1 MNESPLLS
9 YRQAEQILTDAELI
23 HSANA
28 VMQALQL
35 MADEI
40 TQVLSQRHPLVLC
53 VMNGAVVF
61 AGQLLPR
68 LLFPL
73 DFDYLQVK
81 RYDQQL
87 QAGRVHWQVA
97 PSEVLRGRTILVIDD
112 ILDAGLTL
120 TAIRE
125 KVLQQGAHAFY
136 SAVLLEKQTG
146 LPKPIQADFVGL
158 TVPDRYVF
166 GFGMDIHGAWRNLPA
181 IYAIKND
188 NQ

>member
-1 MNESPLLS
+1 MS
-9 YRQAEQILTDAELI
+9 YQQAEQILSDAELI
-23 HSANA
+23 LSEND
-28 VMQALQL
+28 VMQALQH

-40 TQVLSQRHPLVLC
+40 TQVLSQQHPLVLC
-53 VMNGAVVF
+53 VMNGAAVF

-87 QAGRVHWQVA
+87 QAGKVRWQVA
-97 PSEVLRGRTILVIDD
+97 PSEVLRDRTILVLDD

-120 TAIRE
+120 AAIRE
-125 KVLQQGAHAFY
+125 KVLQQGAWAFY
-136 SAVLLEKQTG
+136 SAVLVEKQTG
-146 LPKPIQADFVGL
+146 LSKPIQADFVGL
-158 TVPDRYVF
+158 TVPNRYVF

>member
-1 MNESPLLS
+1 MDESPLLS
-9 YRQAEQILTDAELI
+9 YRQAEQILADAELI
-23 HSANA
+23 HSAND
-28 VMQALQL
+28 VMQALQH

-40 TQVLSQRHPLVLC
+40 IQVLSQQHPLVLC

-87 QAGRVHWQVA
+87 QAGKVRWQVA
-97 PSEVLRGRTILVIDD
+97 PSEVLRDRTILVLDD

-120 TAIRE
+120 AAIRE
-125 KVLQQGAHAFY
+125 KVLQQGARAFY
-136 SAVLLEKQTG
+136 SAVLVEKQTG
-146 LPKPIQADFVGL
+146 LSKPIQADFVGL

-181 IYAIKND
+181 IYAIKNN